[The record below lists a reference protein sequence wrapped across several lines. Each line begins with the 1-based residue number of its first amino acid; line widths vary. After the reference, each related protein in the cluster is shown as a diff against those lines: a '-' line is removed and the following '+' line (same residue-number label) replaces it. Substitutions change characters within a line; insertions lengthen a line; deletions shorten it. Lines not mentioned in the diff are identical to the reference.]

1 MTPDRSSED
10 ASPQNRQ
17 QAGTQGASAQ
27 PAGQAGTQMGGG
39 SRGGSQQS
47 GDMGRGAQQGGGVGA
62 GQQGTSSGSYP
73 GEPRGRDWRREDTYA
88 RGSDDRDR
96 GFPMYGGGLFS
107 SMRRLSD
114 EMDRMF
120 DSFLG
125 GRSRWGSGSSYGDD
139 EGRLGRGTASQGSST
154 MPTDAQRRASSGAV
168 TQPGSQSASP
178 TPSFWSPHIE
188 MYERDGKLVITAD
201 LPGLKRD
208 DVNIELHPDHI
219 VLQGSRQQEQT
230 TNERGYYRSERSY
243 GSFYR
248 SIPLPEGVDGDS
260 ARATFEDG
268 VLRIEMKAPE
278 RRQPRRL
285 QIDGDSGGTG
295 GAGGSGGAGGAGQAS
310 GG

>member
-17 QAGTQGASAQ
+17 QAGTQGGGTQ
-27 PAGQAGTQMGGG
+27 PGGQTGSQMGGG
-39 SRGGSQQS
+39 ARGGSQQGAEMS
-47 GDMGRGAQQGGGVGA
+47 PRRAQQSGA
-62 GQQGTSSGSYP
+62 RASGQQGSPADYSSESAM
-73 GEPRGRDWRREDTYA
+73 RGRDWHREDIYGSSG
-88 RGSDDRDR
+88 RGMDDRAR
-96 GFPMYGGGLFS
+96 GFPTYGGGGIFS

-125 GRSRWGSGSSYGDD
+125 GRSRWSSSGYGYDESGYGRGASSPGSGVSSP
-139 EGRLGRGTASQGSST
+139 EAQRHSSAGTAT
-154 MPTDAQRRASSGAV
+154 
-168 TQPGSQSASP
+168 QSAS
-178 TPSFWSPHIE
+178 PSFWSPHIE
-188 MYERDGKLVITAD
+188 MYERDGKVVITAD

-219 VLQGSRQQEQT
+219 VLQGSRQQDQT

-248 SIPLPEGVDGDS
+248 SIPLPEGADGDS

-268 VLRIEMKAPE
+268 VLRIELKAPE

-285 QIDGDSGGTG
+285 QIDEGSTRADDVKPGKEGG
-295 GAGGSGGAGGAGQAS
+295 GGSAMP
-310 GG
+310 